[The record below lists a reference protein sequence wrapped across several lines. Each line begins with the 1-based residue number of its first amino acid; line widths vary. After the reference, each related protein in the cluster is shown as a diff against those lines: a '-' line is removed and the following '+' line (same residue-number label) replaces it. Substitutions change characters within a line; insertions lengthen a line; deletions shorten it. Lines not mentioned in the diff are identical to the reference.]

1 MPAGR
6 PSAELRP
13 CLRPRAGYDA
23 TDDKGHYHLNVYCE
37 DVDDEAYHA
46 DPAVDQWWGDSE
58 ACDCSCYS
66 GEADSNNYYNNY
78 YNYYNGYEYEYDSAA
93 YMCVDDFQNFDPRC
107 DWSCA
112 HAGPYCYDGGSDNHG
127 CNEWSNDEAGPCCVS
142 GAPTVTPAPSPMPMP
157 DYAPVYEQGCNNYIH
172 MDGGYYGTSEYMWGG
187 SFSLE
192 QCAAAVWWY
201 DGIDGCMGD
210 YFYYEYGWDDGHG
223 SCACEYVLAPVSRA
237 RPHLHPR
244 PPPRVRPRRAT
255 RQLPDRQLLAL
266 LHELER
272 RRRWPAVPIHRRI
285 ERAVAHAR
293 AHGRLPTRQ
302 IALGQVRL
310 RDGEQARVPRMLR
323 GLRRQRCSRVH
334 RQLRGERGH
343 Q

>member
-6 PSAELRP
+6 PSAEPRP
-13 CLRPRAGYDA
+13 CLCPRAGYDA

-78 YNYYNGYEYEYDSAA
+78 EYDSAA

-127 CNEWSNDEAGPCCVS
+127 CSEWSNDEAGPCCVS

-157 DYAPVYEQGCNNYIH
+157 DYEPVYEQGCNNYIH

-210 YFYYEYGWDDGHG
+210 YFYYEYGWGDGYG
-223 SCACEYVLAPVSRA
+223 SCACENVRASLSRV
-237 RPHLHPR
+237 RPHLRPR
-244 PPPRVRPRRAT
+244 PPPCASAARNQATARPTAARSLTRTRTPAALASCSNSSTHRARRRSRPRPRSTAHTPNCPRAS
-255 RQLPDRQLLAL
+255 A
-266 LHELER
+266 
-272 RRRWPAVPIHRRI
+272 
-285 ERAVAHAR
+285 
-293 AHGRLPTRQ
+293 
-302 IALGQVRL
+302 
-310 RDGEQARVPRMLR
+310 
-323 GLRRQRCSRVH
+323 SS
-334 RQLRGERGH
+334 
-343 Q
+343 